1 MPADYQERPLFAYYP
16 CLILVFLLIVSGC
29 VSPQQ
34 PENLTQVQTVRPQD
48 PSGNTSSVPTVITP
62 GISVTQIPLQEI
74 RPRPDL
80 NVERGKSFTITGTVN
95 NRSVKEVQVWLV
107 NRTLSV
113 RRVPVMAD
121 GTFTI
126 VLHPDDTSVLPRNFS
141 SALVIQ
147 YPAPPDNFTVTLDES
162 SGKVTATA
170 DVPPR
175 ILSEINDKGYY
186 PTTLVDFLNQ
196 AIMQY
201 GSGNTCDIYFPNG
214 IDAWITLVP
223 VPPGPPG
230 TMTVAGTT
238 SLPAGTPVS
247 ITVVTVFTH
256 PTPQNYDYSHEIANG
271 NTVVV
276 SGEGGINRFSGAID
290 TSRLNT
296 GRYMVSVDTG
306 DDALQANANGF
317 ADIITTTAAVQKTG
331 NYINWSALSLP
342 TLVVNKT
349 MEPVMLDGEWKIVPS
364 GTQQKNNEVPY
375 GAIIDCAPDEV
386 CRIFSPAG
394 TQILAVYYSNEA
406 HSMEVPDGAMV
417 DTESIGNATRIIL
430 GGKTILTKIDEVPK
444 AGG

>member
-1 MPADYQERPLFAYYP
+1 MPADYQGRPLFAYCP
-16 CLILVFLLIVSGC
+16 CLALALLLIVSGC

-34 PENLTQVQTVRPQD
+34 PENLTQVQPVRPQD
-48 PSGNTSSVPTVITP
+48 PSGNNPSGLPVITP

-80 NVERGKSFTITGTVN
+80 NVERGKTFTITGTVN
-95 NRSVKEVQVWLV
+95 NRSIKEVQVWLV

-126 VLHPDDTSVLPRNFS
+126 VLRPDDTSVLPRNFS
-141 SALVIQ
+141 PALVIQ
-147 YPAPPDNFTVTLDES
+147 YPVPPDNFTVTLDEV
-162 SGKVTATA
+162 SGKVTAPA
-170 DVPPR
+170 DVPSR

-201 GSGNTCDIYFPNG
+201 GGGNSCDIYFPNG

-223 VPPGPPG
+223 IPPGPPG
-230 TMTVAGTT
+230 TVTVAGTT
-238 SLPAGTPVS
+238 SLPAGTPLSV
-247 ITVVTVFTH
+247 TVVTAFTH

-271 NTVVV
+271 NAVVV
-276 SGEGGINRFSGAID
+276 SGDGGTNRFSGTID

-296 GRYMVSVDTG
+296 GRYMVIVDTG

-317 ADIITTTAAVQKTG
+317 ADIITTTVAVQKTG
-331 NYINWSALSLP
+331 NYINWSSLSLP
-342 TLVVNKT
+342 PLVVNKT
-349 MEPVMLDGEWKIVPS
+349 LKPVMLDGEWKIVPS

-375 GAIIDCAPDEV
+375 GAIIDCTPDEL
-386 CRIFSPAG
+386 CRIFSPTG
-394 TQILAVYYSNEA
+394 TQFLTVFYSNEA
-406 HSMEVPDGAMV
+406 HSMEVPDGAMI
-417 DTESIGNATRIIL
+417 DTESIGNVTRIML
-430 GGKTILTKIDEVPK
+430 DGKTILTKIDEVQK
-444 AGG
+444 ATG

>member
-1 MPADYQERPLFAYYP
+1 M
-16 CLILVFLLIVSGC
+16 
-29 VSPQQ
+29 
-34 PENLTQVQTVRPQD
+34 
-48 PSGNTSSVPTVITP
+48 
-62 GISVTQIPLQEI
+62 
-74 RPRPDL
+74 
-80 NVERGKSFTITGTVN
+80 NVERGKPFTITGTVN
-95 NRSVKEVQVWLV
+95 NRSIKEVQVWLV

-126 VLHPDDTSVLPRNFS
+126 VLRPEDTSVLPRNFS

-147 YPAPPDNFTVTLDES
+147 YPVPPDNFTVTLDES

-170 DVPPR
+170 DIPSR

-186 PTTLVDFLNQ
+186 PTTLVDFLDQ
-196 AIMQY
+196 ALMQH
-201 GSGNTCDIYFPNG
+201 GSGNSCDIYFPNG
-214 IDAWITLVP
+214 IDAWMTLVP
-223 VPPGPPG
+223 DLPGPPG
-230 TMTVAGTT
+230 TMMVAGTT
-238 SLPAGTPVS
+238 SLPAGTPLSV
-247 ITVVTVFTH
+247 TVVTVFTH
-256 PTPQNYDYSHEIANG
+256 PTPQNYDYSHEITNG
-271 NTVVV
+271 NAVVI
-276 SGEGGINRFSGAID
+276 SGDDGINRFSGAID

-296 GRYMVSVDTG
+296 GRYMVIVDTG

-317 ADIITTTAAVQKTG
+317 ADIITTTAAVQKTA

-349 MEPVMLDGEWKIVPS
+349 LEPVMLNGEWKIVPY

-375 GAIIDCAPDEV
+375 GAIIDCTPDEV

-417 DTESIGNATRIIL
+417 DTGSIGNVTRIML
-430 GGKTILTKIDEVPK
+430 DGRTILTKIDEVPK